1 MRTIAYYPAKIYI
14 DGPDATGKSTL
25 TSRYVDSYDSA
36 FRHLDASDPNDYEFH
51 HNLIESPEMT
61 VFDRFMI
68 SEVIYSTIYKRPCK
82 LNIDELWTL
91 WNQIMMSQSLY
102 IILYTSDMSILE
114 ERLKERGELDYLDEI
129 NQQND
134 LFKYWGRMLNSWG
147 YENFHLLDI
156 ADPDFNTKINTIFA
170 DFAAWRSN

>member
-1 MRTIAYYPAKIYI
+1 M
-14 DGPDATGKSTL
+14 
-25 TSRYVDSYDSA
+25 
-36 FRHLDASDPNDYEFH
+36 
-51 HNLIESPEMT
+51 
-61 VFDRFMI
+61 
-68 SEVIYSTIYKRPCK
+68 
-82 LNIDELWTL
+82 DELWTL

-114 ERLKERGELDYLDEI
+114 ERLRERGELDYLDEI

-147 YENFHLLDI
+147 YENFYLLDI